1 VGAQRRDLLA
11 VPGLA
16 CEQNTPPHADGLAQP
31 CVLAPVRSLAS
42 AIGSFAFLPGTT
54 HALGACVL
62 NVDFAAAGD
71 TGAVPSRG
79 APHLPGSPGT
89 PEREQAGV
97 LFVRGRA
104 IGMRVEELRKPWIQH
119 VLRFLFAPARRP
131 AGG

>member
-1 VGAQRRDLLA
+1 MAY
-11 VPGLA
+11 
-16 CEQNTPPHADGLAQP
+16 
-31 CVLAPVRSLAS
+31 
-42 AIGSFAFLPGTT
+42 
-54 HALGACVL
+54 
-62 NVDFAAAGD
+62 

-131 AGG
+131 ARGGRLTKALTKRTVSLVAKRKRARVESHPSLPASRFVTHPT